1 MAKLLL
7 RGPSRIC
14 KLTRI
19 HQYKHNATWLKVL
32 WMSSCASCAEE
43 CRWTPL
49 LTLASGVGRVETL
62 ASPSRLICSTTT
74 PSLIVPSCEDDG
86 ATLDDLREAVATL
99 ESVAPLWKR
108 VFGPSHPETPLVQNA
123 LEDAREALA
132 ARAA

>member
-1 MAKLLL
+1 MAA
-7 RGPSRIC
+7 RSIR
-14 KLTRI
+14 LTRKCPCPGARGRS
-19 HQYKHNATWLKVL
+19 QTRVL
-32 WMSSCASCAEE
+32 
-43 CRWTPL
+43 L
-49 LTLASGVGRVETL
+49 YQ
-62 ASPSRLICSTTT
+62 
-74 PSLIVPSCEDDG
+74 DDG